1 MTDNKDIQLE
11 LDQFTDQFKSLMIAS
26 LTKDLMPYTSY
37 APFIKYEQSYYFI
50 ISKIAKHYE
59 NLMHHSKASIMFIED
74 ESNASHIFFRK
85 RLSYLIDTS
94 IIESNRNV
102 KQTFID
108 VFGHF
113 INQLFSMDFVI

>member
-1 MTDNKDIQLE
+1 MTDTKDIQLE
-11 LDQFTDQFKSLMIAS
+11 LDQFTNQFKSLMIAS
-26 LTKDLMPYTSY
+26 LTKDHMPYTSY

-85 RLSYLIDTS
+85 RLSYLIDTI
-94 IIESNRNV
+94 IIESNKYLKIYLKILKTNFF
-102 KQTFID
+102 KSI
-108 VFGHF
+108 
-113 INQLFSMDFVI
+113 LAL